1 MSDFEHTFIAI
12 ACIGIAYF
20 IGSKIGRGT
29 GYAEGYSEGAY
40 DATVATITSISKIYD
55 LNLSAS
61 VKIQESEVEEQ
72 E

>member
-20 IGSKIGRGT
+20 IGSRLGQGS
-29 GYAEGYSEGAY
+29 GYAEGYSEGVY
-40 DATVATITSISKIYD
+40 DATLATITSFSKIYN
-55 LNLSAS
+55 LNINAS
-61 VKIQESEVEEQ
+61 VSIDESEEQ